1 MSDSNVIDVGKAPTN
16 LHAMRDKAL
25 QVIELLD
32 NINAL
37 AGDTPYALGIGTL
50 TLAAQD
56 RLNELKRQIEGMMK

>member
-16 LHAMRDKAL
+16 LHTMRDNAL

-37 AGDTPYALGIGTL
+37 ADHTTYALGIGTL
-50 TLAAQD
+50 TIAAQG
-56 RLNELKRQIEGMMK
+56 RLDELKRQIEGMMK

>member
-1 MSDSNVIDVGKAPTN
+1 MSESNVIDVGKTPAN

-37 AGDTPYALGIGTL
+37 AGDTPYTLGIGTL